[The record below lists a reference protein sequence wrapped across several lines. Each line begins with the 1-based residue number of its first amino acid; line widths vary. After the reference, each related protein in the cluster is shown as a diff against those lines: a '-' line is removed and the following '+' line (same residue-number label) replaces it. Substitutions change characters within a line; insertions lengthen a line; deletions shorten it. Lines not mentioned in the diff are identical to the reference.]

1 MKLKYY
7 GTGAG
12 YGLPEVFCDCRIC
25 RHAREN
31 GGKNIR
37 TRSMALLDGQLA
49 IDLSVDTFHHC
60 AFAGLDMRRVK
71 HVLVTHSHH
80 DPFFTSDLFSRVRGM
95 EEPVNFYLSEASG
108 RGVRAIVEKH
118 KAEFAAG
125 TRDPKAWTLA
135 EVHTLEYFK
144 PIEILDYKI
153 TPLPARHVKA
163 LEPMIFVIER
173 GGKSILWG
181 HDTGLLLP
189 EAAEW
194 IKNSGLHFDLVSLDC
209 TLRRGEQITKSH
221 MDLDWCIETADMLRA
236 NGNADENTKFAL
248 SHIGHLVD
256 RTHDELA
263 AEAAEYGMIV
273 AFDGMEIEI

>member
-37 TRSMALLDGQLA
+37 TRSMALLDGCLA

-60 AFAGLDMRRVK
+60 AFAGLDMRKVK
-71 HVLVTHSHH
+71 HVLVTHNHH
-80 DPFFTSDLFSRVRGM
+80 DHFFTSDLFSRVRGM
-95 EEPVNFYLSEASG
+95 EEPVNFYLSEESG
-108 RGVRAIVEKH
+108 KGVRATVEKH
-118 KAEFAAG
+118 KADFAAG

-135 EVHTLEYFK
+135 EVHTLEYYK
-144 PIEILDYKI
+144 TVNILGYKV
-153 TPLPARHVKA
+153 TPLRARHVAA
-163 LEPMIFVIER
+163 LDPMMFVIEKD
-173 GGKSILWG
+173 GKSILWA
-181 HDTGLLLP
+181 HDTGLFHP
-189 EAAEW
+189 DAIEW
-194 IKNSGLHFDLVSLDC
+194 IKNSGIVFDFVSMDC
-209 TLRRGEQITKSH
+209 TLRRGAQITKSH
-221 MDLDWCIETADMLRA
+221 MDLDWCIETANMLRE

-256 RTHDELA
+256 RTHDELT
-263 AEAAEYGMIV
+263 AEAAEYGITV
-273 AFDGMEIEI
+273 AYDGMEIEF

>member
-37 TRSMALLDGQLA
+37 TRSMALLDGRLA

-60 AFAGLDMRRVK
+60 AFAGLDMRKVK

-80 DPFFTSDLFSRVRGM
+80 DHFFTSDLFSRVRGM
-95 EEPVNFYLSEASG
+95 TEPVNFYLSQSSG
-108 RGVRAIVEKH
+108 RAVRAIVEKH
-118 KAEFAAG
+118 KSEFAAG

-144 PIEILDYKI
+144 TIEILDYKI

-163 LEPMIFVIER
+163 LEPMIFVIEH
-173 GGKSILWG
+173 GEKCILWG

-189 EAAEW
+189 ESAEW
-194 IKNSGLHFDLVSLDC
+194 IKNSGIKFDLVSLDC

-236 NGNADENTKFAL
+236 NGNTDENTIFAL

-256 RTHDELA
+256 RTHDELT
-263 AEAAEYGMIV
+263 AEAAEYGMI
-273 AFDGMEIEI
+273 AAWDGMEIEF

>member
-25 RHAREN
+25 RHARKA

-80 DPFFTSDLFSRVRGM
+80 DHFFTSDLFSRVRGM
-95 EEPVNFYLSEASG
+95 TEPVNFYLSEASG
-108 RGVRAIVEKH
+108 KSVRATVEKH
-118 KAEFAAG
+118 KEDFAAS

-144 PIEILDYKI
+144 PIEILDYKV

-173 GGKSILWG
+173 DGKSILWG

-189 EAAEW
+189 EASEW
-194 IKNSGLHFDLVSLDC
+194 IKNSGIKFDLVSLDC
-209 TLRRGEQITKSH
+209 TLRRGAQITKSH
-221 MDLDWCIETADMLRA
+221 MDLDWCIETADMLREG
-236 NGNADENTKFAL
+236 GNADENTKFIL

-256 RTHDELA
+256 RTHDELT

-273 AFDGMEIEI
+273 AWDGMEIEI

>member
-37 TRSMALLDGQLA
+37 TRSMALLDDQLA

-60 AFAGLDMRRVK
+60 AFAGLDMRKVK

-80 DPFFTSDLFSRVRGM
+80 DHFFTSDLFSRVRGM
-95 EEPVNFYLSEASG
+95 TEPVNFYLSEASG
-108 RGVRAIVEKH
+108 KPVRAIVEKH
-118 KAEFAAG
+118 KSEFAAG

-153 TPLPARHVKA
+153 TPLPARHGKA
-163 LEPMIFVIER
+163 LEPMIFVIES
-173 GGKSILWG
+173 GGKSILLG

-189 EAAEW
+189 EAVEW
-194 IKNSGLHFDLVSLDC
+194 IKKSGIRFDLVSLDC

-221 MDLDWCIETADMLRA
+221 MDLDWCIETAAMLRDG
-236 NGNADENTKFAL
+236 GNADESTKFIL

-256 RTHDELA
+256 RTHDELT
-263 AEAAEYGMIV
+263 AEASEYGMI
-273 AFDGMEIEI
+273 AAWDGMEIEI

>member
-37 TRSMALLDGQLA
+37 TRSMALLDGCLA

-60 AFAGLDMRRVK
+60 AFAGLDMRKVK

-80 DPFFTSDLFSRVRGM
+80 DHFFTSDLFSRVRGM

-108 RGVRAIVEKH
+108 KAVRATVEKH

-173 GGKSILWG
+173 GEKCILWG

-194 IKNSGLHFDLVSLDC
+194 IKKSGIKFDLVSLDC

-221 MDLDWCIETADMLRA
+221 MDLDWCIETAEMLRE
-236 NGNADENTKFAL
+236 NGNANDNTKFIL

-256 RTHDELA
+256 RTHDELT

-273 AFDGMEIEI
+273 AFDGMEIEF

>member
-37 TRSMALLDGQLA
+37 TRSMALLDGCLA

-60 AFAGLDMRRVK
+60 AFAGLDMRKVK

-80 DPFFTSDLFSRVRGM
+80 DHFFTSDLFSRVRGM
-95 EEPVNFYLSEASG
+95 TEPVNFYLSEASG
-108 RGVRAIVEKH
+108 KSVNAIVEKH

-163 LEPMIFVIER
+163 LEPMIFVIEQ

-194 IKNSGLHFDLVSLDC
+194 IRNSGIRFDLVSLDC

-221 MDLDWCIETADMLRA
+221 MDLDWCIETAEMLRE
-236 NGNADENTKFAL
+236 NGNADDNTKFIL

>member
-37 TRSMALLDGQLA
+37 TRSMALLDGCLA

-60 AFAGLDMRRVK
+60 AFAGLDMHKVK

-80 DPFFTSDLFSRVRGM
+80 DHFFTSDLFSRVRGM
-95 EEPVNFYLSEASG
+95 TEPVNFYLSEASG
-108 RGVRAIVEKH
+108 KSVNAIVEKH

-144 PIEILDYKI
+144 PIEILEYKI

-221 MDLDWCIETADMLRA
+221 MDLDWCIETATMLRDG
-236 NGNADENTKFAL
+236 GNANDNTKFIL

-256 RTHDELA
+256 RTHDELTS
-263 AEAAEYGMIV
+263 EAAEYGMI
-273 AFDGMEIEI
+273 AAWDGMEIEI

>member
-37 TRSMALLDGQLA
+37 TRSMALLDGCLA

-60 AFAGLDMRRVK
+60 AFAGLDMRKVK

-80 DPFFTSDLFSRVRGM
+80 DHFFTSDLFSRVRGM

-108 RGVRAIVEKH
+108 RGVRATVEKH

-144 PIEILDYKI
+144 TIEILDYKI
-153 TPLPARHVKA
+153 TPLPA
-163 LEPMIFVIER
+163 
-173 GGKSILWG
+173 
-181 HDTGLLLP
+181 
-189 EAAEW
+189 
-194 IKNSGLHFDLVSLDC
+194 
-209 TLRRGEQITKSH
+209 
-221 MDLDWCIETADMLRA
+221 
-236 NGNADENTKFAL
+236 
-248 SHIGHLVD
+248 
-256 RTHDELA
+256 
-263 AEAAEYGMIV
+263 
-273 AFDGMEIEI
+273 

>member
-37 TRSMALLDGQLA
+37 TRSMALLDGCLA

-60 AFAGLDMRRVK
+60 AFAGLDMRKVK

-80 DPFFTSDLFSRVRGM
+80 DHFFTSDLFSRVRGM
-95 EEPVNFYLSEASG
+95 TEPVNFYLSQGSG
-108 RGVRAIVEKH
+108 KAVRATVEKH
-118 KAEFAAG
+118 KSEFATG

-135 EVHTLEYFK
+135 EVHTLEYYK
-144 PIEILDYKI
+144 SVNIIDYKV
-153 TPLPARHVKA
+153 TPLRARHVAA
-163 LEPMIFVIER
+163 LEPMMFVIEKD
-173 GGKSILWG
+173 GKSILWA
-181 HDTGLLLP
+181 HDTGLFHSD
-189 EAAEW
+189 AVEW
-194 IKNSGLHFDLVSLDC
+194 IKNSGIVFDFVSMDC
-209 TLRRGEQITKSH
+209 TLRRGAQITKSH
-221 MDLDWCIETADMLRA
+221 MDLDWCIETAEMLRD
-236 NGNADENTKFAL
+236 NGNANDNTKFIL

-256 RTHDELA
+256 RTHDEMT

-273 AFDGMEIEI
+273 AFDGMEIEF

>member
-37 TRSMALLDGQLA
+37 TRSMALLDGCLA

-60 AFAGLDMRRVK
+60 AFAGLDMRKVK

-80 DPFFTSDLFSRVRGM
+80 DHFFTSDLFSRVRGM
-95 EEPVNFYLSEASG
+95 EEPVNFYLSEASSK
-108 RGVRAIVEKH
+108 GVRAIVEKH

-163 LEPMIFVIER
+163 LEPMIFIIER
-173 GGKSILWG
+173 DEKCILWG

-194 IKNSGLHFDLVSLDC
+194 IRNSGIKFDLVSLDC

-221 MDLDWCIETADMLRA
+221 MDLDWCIETATMLRDG
-236 NGNADENTKFAL
+236 GNADEHTKFIL

-256 RTHDELA
+256 RTHDELT

-273 AFDGMEIEI
+273 AFDGMEIEF

>member
-37 TRSMALLDGQLA
+37 TRSMALLDGCLA

-60 AFAGLDMRRVK
+60 AFAGLDMRKVK

-80 DPFFTSDLFSRVRGM
+80 DHFFTSDLFSRVRGM
-95 EEPVNFYLSEASG
+95 TEPVNFYLSEASG

-173 GGKSILWG
+173 GEKCILWG

-221 MDLDWCIETADMLRA
+221 MDLDWCIETATMLRDG
-236 NGNADENTKFAL
+236 GNADEHTKFIL

-256 RTHDELA
+256 RTHDELT
-263 AEAAEYGMIV
+263 AEAAEYGMI
-273 AFDGMEIEI
+273 AAWDGMEIEF

>member
-37 TRSMALLDGQLA
+37 TRSMALLDECLA

-60 AFAGLDMRRVK
+60 AFAGLDMRKVK

-80 DPFFTSDLFSRVRGM
+80 DHFFTSDLFSRVRGM
-95 EEPVNFYLSEASG
+95 EEPVNFYLSEASSK
-108 RGVRAIVEKH
+108 GVRAIVEKH

-163 LEPMIFVIER
+163 LEPMIFIIER
-173 GGKSILWG
+173 DEKCILWG

-194 IKNSGLHFDLVSLDC
+194 IRNSGIKFDLVSLDC

-221 MDLDWCIETADMLRA
+221 MDLDWCIETATMLRDG
-236 NGNADENTKFAL
+236 GNADEHTKFIL

-256 RTHDELA
+256 RTHDELT

-273 AFDGMEIEI
+273 AFDGMEIEF